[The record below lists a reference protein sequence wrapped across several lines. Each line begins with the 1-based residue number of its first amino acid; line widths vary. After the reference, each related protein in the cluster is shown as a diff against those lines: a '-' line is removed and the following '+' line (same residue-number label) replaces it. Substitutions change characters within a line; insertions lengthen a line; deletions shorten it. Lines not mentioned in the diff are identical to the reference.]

1 MDFLIGDVVVHSTD
15 AINGPSSGVSNVIWT
30 SPINGVIDISGA
42 VWMARDIGRSNT
54 WELLLNGVS
63 LTSGAISSGD
73 PFDRDNPFDFA
84 VGSGGPSV
92 LDDIAVSVGDEIELR
107 IVKTSG
113 AGDVVGVKLAIT
125 PFVDVPIPGLTQWGL
140 ILMAGALATA
150 VLWQRRRAFVIP

>member
-1 MDFLIGDVVVHSTD
+1 M
-15 AINGPSSGVSNVIWT
+15 
-30 SPINGVIDISGA
+30 
-42 VWMARDIGRSNT
+42 
-54 WELLLNGVS
+54 
-63 LTSGAISSGD
+63 
-73 PFDRDNPFDFA
+73 
-84 VGSGGPSV
+84 